1 MKYLRTLTVSLVLIA
16 PLLLGAQDL
25 KYKITDLGPLSQRT
39 VDSAPWALNNAG
51 EIGITMGTGDT
62 TVAAY
67 KWNQIEPQK
76 LGVPTGGVSTVARSI
91 SNSGEVAGWV
101 SYSFNADQATLW
113 TVDGQ
118 PMAIPVPG
126 TRSRALAANDQGI
139 AVGEYFTPEGLFE
152 AHAFMYT
159 PSRGVTELGRL
170 PGTTSCSA
178 NAINRLSE
186 VTGYCYDPTDGMPY
200 MAFLWSPASGLRAL
214 MPKVNGASVAY
225 GLNNSGQA
233 VGMVMQRSSWVA
245 FVFSPA
251 TGKIRY
257 LELPSVLTKGGYS
270 VAFAVND
277 SGQIVGESNA
287 KAFIDDKGLT
297 TDLNTTIPSGAGWV
311 LASALSINSNGQIVG
326 VGTFNGE
333 RHGFLLTPETS
344 LGTQTS
350 RKNQKP

>member
-1 MKYLRTLTVSLVLIA
+1 
-16 PLLLGAQDL
+16 
-25 KYKITDLGPLSQRT
+25 
-39 VDSAPWALNNAG
+39 
-51 EIGITMGTGDT
+51 
-62 TVAAY
+62 
-67 KWNQIEPQK
+67 
-76 LGVPTGGVSTVARSI
+76 
-91 SNSGEVAGWV
+91 
-101 SYSFNADQATLW
+101 
-113 TVDGQ
+113 
-118 PMAIPVPG
+118 
-126 TRSRALAANDQGI
+126 
-139 AVGEYFTPEGLFE
+139 
-152 AHAFMYT
+152 
-159 PSRGVTELGRL
+159 
-170 PGTTSCSA
+170 
-178 NAINRLSE
+178 
-186 VTGYCYDPTDGMPY
+186 
-200 MAFLWSPASGLRAL
+200 
-214 MPKVNGASVAY
+214 
-225 GLNNSGQA
+225 
-233 VGMVMQRSSWVA
+233 MQRSSWVA